1 MATFSTT
8 TVVDTA
14 RSALGPVGVYLP
26 VPFATAT
33 SIGAQREAVGR
44 LERAGYRAT
53 WVNEAIGGKD
63 AFVQL
68 AMLLAQTDRMA
79 YGTGIANVWAR
90 QPQTAHGAS
99 ALLAEAYP
107 GRFVLGLGVGYP
119 EQAAST
125 GQEFGKPLTT
135 MRDYLDRMAAP
146 GMMPAPDAAYPRII
160 AANGPKMLAL
170 AGEISDG
177 AMPAMQPPDFTAQ
190 ARQLLGPDKL
200 LVVGLAVVTG
210 TDPDTVKAAAR
221 GRVAG
226 ALALRRS
233 SYAASLARLG
243 YAQEIAEPSDRLTD
257 AIVGYGS
264 PAAIAAK
271 VREHIAAGADHV
283 VLMPTADDFTAG
295 MAQLEELAPAL
306 AEVS

>member
-1 MATFSTT
+1 MSTA

-26 VPFATAT
+26 VPFATAV
-33 SIGAQREAVGR
+33 SIGAQRAAAGR
-44 LERAGYRAT
+44 LERAGYRAAWT
-53 WVNEAIGGKD
+53 NETIGGKD

-68 AMLLAQTDRMA
+68 ATLLAGTDQMA
-79 YGTGIANVWAR
+79 FGTGIANIWAR
-90 QPQTAHGAS
+90 QPQTTRGAS

-135 MRDYLDRMAAP
+135 MRNYLDRMAAP
-146 GMMPAPDAAYPRII
+146 GMMPAPEAAYPRIV

-170 AGEISDG
+170 AGELADG
-177 AMPAMQPPDFTAQ
+177 AMPAMLPPEFTAQ
-190 ARQLLGPDKL
+190 ARQLLGLGKL
-200 LVVGLAVVTG
+200 LVIGLAVVTG
-210 TDPDTVKAAAR
+210 TEPDAVKTAAR
-221 GRVAG
+221 ARVAG
-226 ALALRRS
+226 ALGLRRS

-243 YAQEIAEPSDRLTD
+243 YPAQEIGEPSDRLTD

-271 VREHIAAGADHV
+271 VREHRAAGADHV
-283 VLMPTADDFTAG
+283 VLMPTADDFTTG

>member
-1 MATFSTT
+1 MSTT

-33 SIGAQREAVGR
+33 PIGAQREAVGR
-44 LERAGYRAT
+44 LERAGYRAA

-68 AMLLAQTDRMA
+68 AMLLAETERMA
-79 YGTGIANVWAR
+79 YGTGIANIWAR

-107 GRFVLGLGVGYP
+107 GRLVLGLGVGYP

-170 AGEISDG
+170 AGELSDG
-177 AMPAMQPPDFTAQ
+177 AMPAMLPPEFTAQ
-190 ARQLLGPDKL
+190 ARQLLGPHKL

-243 YAQEIAEPSDRLTD
+243 YPVQEPAEPSDRLTE
-257 AIVGYGS
+257 AIVGYGN

-271 VREHIAAGADHV
+271 AREHIAAGADHV
-283 VLMPTADDFTAG
+283 VLMSTADDFTAG
-295 MAQLEELAPAL
+295 MEQLEELAPAL
-306 AEVS
+306 AEGS